1 MEVSRVFACRFLIR
15 TMIRMMMVMTEN
27 KIKIR
32 MRIGI
37 DKTIRIRNRVTIL
50 MCVWRCHWLRILGSL
65 LGLALCLGL

>member
-15 TMIRMMMVMTEN
+15 IMIRMRMMIMTEIT
-27 KIKIR
+27 IKIR

-37 DKTIRIRNRVTIL
+37 SMTIRIRNRVTIM

-65 LGLALCLGL
+65 LGLAL